1 VESIF
6 AHGNRCGWGSGAL
19 YFAEVFPN
27 SQVKA
32 FLNSHTQKEYI
43 DSRAVAKGLKNL
55 KVITGDVVD
64 YEFETPSFDRV
75 VSIELFEHTKDYGK
89 GCPGLGAVREAVRAH
104 FGHKST
110 PYDFEDNW
118 MTTHFF
124 TGGTI
129 LVQIYCC
136 ISKET

>member
-1 VESIF
+1 MESIF

-27 SQVKA
+27 SQITA
-32 FLNSHTQKEYI
+32 FSNSHTQKEYV

-64 YEFETPSFDRV
+64 YEFETPN
-75 VSIELFEHTKDYGK
+75 TKDYGK

-124 TGGTI
+124 TGGTMSSAD
-129 LVQIYCC
+129 LLLYFQRDL
-136 ISKET
+136 KLQEQW

>member
-43 DSRAVAKGLKNL
+43 DTRAVAKGLKNL
-55 KVITGDVVD
+55 KVITGDVVG
-64 YEFETPSFDRV
+64 YEFETSSFDRV
-75 VSIELFEHTKDYGK
+75 VSIELFEHTKNYGK
-89 GCPGLGAVREAVRAH
+89 GCPSLEVVREAVRAH
-104 FGHKST
+104 FQ
-110 PYDFEDNW
+110 P
-118 MTTHFF
+118 
-124 TGGTI
+124 
-129 LVQIYCC
+129 
-136 ISKET
+136 